1 VPVLTLLSDAE
12 LAQQSLAFER
22 LAREGATPHEV
33 SEAVLRWGVQQ
44 FGDRLT
50 LAASMNDAVLLHLS
64 QRVDPGIEVVFV
76 DTGFHFDE
84 TWETVGAVVK
94 KYRPALR
101 IVSSGMPADDRWRTD
116 PDGCCAA
123 RKVAPLE
130 AVLAERDAWAA
141 GLRRVESPGRAM
153 TPYVGRDHR
162 GLVKLA
168 PLAGWSDA
176 DVDAYIARYD
186 VPVNPLIDQGYP
198 SIGCWPCTRKPVD
211 GDPRSG
217 RWAGTGKTECGLHLA
232 AEPVAAYS

>member
-1 VPVLTLLSDAE
+1 MPVLTLISDEE
-12 LAQQSLAFER
+12 LAEHSAAFDR

-33 SEAVLRWGVQQ
+33 SEAVLHWGVQQ

-76 DTGFHFDE
+76 DTGYHFDE

-101 IVSSGMPADDRWRTD
+101 IVSSGMPLDDRWRTD
-116 PDGCCAA
+116 PDGCCAS

-130 AVLAERDAWAA
+130 AVLSERDAWAA
-141 GLRRVESPGRAM
+141 GLRRAESPTRAL
-153 TPYVGRDHR
+153 TPYLSRDHR

-186 VPVNPLIDQGYP
+186 VPVNPLITQGYP

-217 RWAGTGKTECGLHLA
+217 RWAGTGKTECGLHLPA
-232 AEPVAAYS
+232 LESYS